1 MGMAILAMNHS
12 LKMLAMGLALFFPAA
27 IFVCMLIDTFGTVN
41 HGHAPVA
48 NRKQGQRTT

>member
-1 MGMAILAMNHS
+1 MGMMILTMNQS

-41 HGHAPVA
+41 HGRAPVRQ
-48 NRKQGQRTT
+48 NKQGNRTS